1 MRFNS
6 HTANSFE
13 AEYLFEHLNHQFEF
27 PDLEF
32 RHLYLPKLT
41 QFLVTMTKG
50 LRGSNFS
57 SQIVN
62 LVLNFILLSFIFV
75 LEATVLTLSSKQ
87 SNFEIRLQ
95 FPTLSI
101 FEVI

>member
-6 HTANSFE
+6 HTVNSFE
-13 AEYLFEHLNHQFEF
+13 PKYLFEHLDHLFEF

-32 RHLYLPKLT
+32 RHPYLSKLT
-41 QFLVTMTKG
+41 QSLVTMTKG

-62 LVLNFILLSFIFV
+62 LVHNFILLSFIFV

-87 SNFEIRLQ
+87 SNFAIRPQ